1 MTVLLHT
8 GAIALTVACVMLSL
22 VLSRKISWTFLLA
35 DALMIVVMIISAFAQ
50 NALFALLGAGL
61 LVIGVFVEVLILRRT
76 GERSTNAVS
85 PSWHRPLCLISMAA
99 LVVLMA
105 PAQSVTGQAHVHGAS
120 SVPSIVMVG
129 IIVTALLGA
138 VFVSVR
144 QGRAMTIRSVKY
156 RLRLH
161 HGVEAFGMIAGASL
175 MLTAF
180 IAG

>member
-1 MTVLLHT
+1 MTALLHT

-22 VLSRKISWTFLLA
+22 ILSSKISWTFLLA
-35 DALMIVVMIISAFAQ
+35 DALMIAVMIMSAFAQ
-50 NALFALLGAGL
+50 NALLALLGAAV
-61 LVIGVFVEVLILRRT
+61 LVVGVFAEVLILRRT
-76 GERSTNAVS
+76 RERSMNVFS

-105 PAQSVTGQAHVHGAS
+105 PAQSVTGQGHVHGPS
-120 SVPSIVMVG
+120 SVLSIFMVG
-129 IIVTALLGA
+129 IIVTAILGA
-138 VFVSVR
+138 VFASVR
-144 QGRAMTIRSVKY
+144 QGRAMTISRVKN

-161 HGVEAFGMIAGASL
+161 HGVEAFGMIAGTSL